1 MNKVMGGVDVTRRRL
16 LARSHAARFLLVP
29 AFCLTCLVQPL
40 VAGELDDFEG
50 AATAADTIGSH
61 SASGGGGSGWTGFL
75 VEAGYFMFIYG
86 GATSIARMRPEA
98 VEGEAQTEGPPLK
111 NRGEPVIPYLRLDA
125 FYQDTDTAVQAIDGR
140 IEVGWGPIGLQ
151 YRHTRYDEDRPDDTL
166 DVSQWHVL
174 YRMSFSRYFEVD
186 MGFGSLTLSG
196 NQKHS
201 AFSFTLPIQIRTPW
215 GVGAEFRPSWSTI
228 NDNSVDDYT
237 LSAGYGIRF
246 VSASLGYRWFKAGGM
261 SLDGPFIGASF
272 YF

>member
-1 MNKVMGGVDVTRRRL
+1 MTRRRS
-16 LARSHAARFLLVP
+16 LARSHGARLLLVLVL
-29 AFCLTCLVQPL
+29 ALTCLAQPL

-50 AATAADTIGSH
+50 AASGADTTGSR
-61 SASGGGGSGWTGFL
+61 SASSSGGSGWTGFF
-75 VEAGYFMFIYG
+75 VEVGYFMFIYG
-86 GATSIARMRPEA
+86 GASSISRMRPPAADAETEA
-98 VEGEAQTEGPPLK
+98 EGPPLK
-111 NRGEPVIPYLRLDA
+111 NRGEPVIPYVRLDA
-125 FYQDTDTAVQAIDGR
+125 FYQDTETTVQAIDGR

-174 YRMSFSRYFEVD
+174 YRMSFSQYFEVD

-201 AFSFTLPIQIRTPW
+201 AFSFTLPLQIRTPW

-246 VSASLGYRWFKAGGM
+246 VSASLGYRWFKAGGA
-261 SLDGPFIGASF
+261 SLSGPFIGASF